1 MPITVTVNGAPRA
14 MDDGATVLA
23 LIQALGLDPMTVAVE
38 HNGAILDRSQH
49 AETPLVDG
57 DTLELV
63 RFVGGG

>member
-14 MDDGATVLA
+14 ADDGATVLT
-23 LIQALGLDPMTVAVE
+23 LVQALGLDPMTVAVE
-38 HNGAILDRSQH
+38 RNGAILDRSQH
-49 AETPLVDG
+49 AETALADG